1 MLTRCYILGISIV
14 AYALLIGHS
23 NGAGDVAT
31 GCLMDIN
38 VTGQRKKNTLALED
52 EIVFLPRPASLPCS
66 ILVLLVPSR
75 PYSLGRVEPLN
86 LCGNFRLE
94 IWTKA
99 RSCPAPEPD
108 AVKTFCLCLRKN
120 PL

>member
-1 MLTRCYILGISIV
+1 MVPVFSMIMRCYFLGISIV

-38 VTGQRKKNTLALED
+38 ETGQREKNTLALED

-66 ILVLLVPSR
+66 ILVLLIPSG
-75 PYSLGRVEPLN
+75 PYSLGRAEPLH
-86 LCGNFRLE
+86 LCGSTAGFQVGNLDE
-94 IWTKA
+94 
-99 RSCPAPEPD
+99 SQ
-108 AVKTFCLCLRKN
+108 VLSCLRT
-120 PL
+120 